1 MIGISTKISPDG
13 KLAIVLIS
21 LCLLVINL
29 RAQNTDRLIDIRY
42 RLSNLSF
49 DLPGL
54 GQKIE
59 MNVSGVAIADFMRG
73 LAQSYKLNINIAPDV
88 KQTMTNHFS
97 GVTVQEV
104 LSFLAQQYNLDYD
117 FIGTI
122 LNVRNYRDP
131 RLDLPPPPKEL
142 NITYNNTERKIT
154 LDLQNDTLLQVAK
167 KITGLSG
174 VNVVVLPNAFNKQI
188 TVFIKD
194 MPVGNAIE
202 QMCWSNR
209 LKFNK
214 TDEQTYMLDSLAEDE
229 EYVTKNPGRTNPN
242 YTIARTISK
251 DNNSNAPGRLSVD
264 AEQIGNERLLHISAV
279 NTPLK
284 DLVKNISE
292 QAGIPYFIYAELKGN
307 ITAEARNLT
316 YAQALNKILLGT
328 PYSFSKENEV
338 YMIGERNFDGIKS
351 QRLVQLYHRSVDSL
365 GHFLPDD
372 LKKEVT
378 LKEFSELNAFL
389 ITGSEPQMN
398 KIEALVKQ
406 IDRKVPMITIEVIIM
421 DVSKG
426 RSTQAGVKAGIHMPG
441 DSIPTGGTLLNGL
454 NFTLSSGSIN
464 RFINQIGL
472 NNVFNLG
479 RVTPD
484 FYVTLQ
490 AMEQLDHVE
499 ARQTPKLS
507 TLNGHPA
514 TLSIGSTRYYAVST
528 QNTVGALTPSVIET
542 QQFYPVEANLYLSI
556 KPFVSAD
563 EDVTL
568 NMEMDITNFTA
579 ETDIKTPPPTSTS
592 KFNSTIRVKNDEM
605 VLLGGIERME
615 KGESASG
622 IPFLSRIPVL
632 KWLFSSRTNRNTKV
646 VSIVFIRPTI
656 IYN

>member
-1 MIGISTKISPDG
+1 MMGDSAKVLPKV
-13 KLAIVLIS
+13 KLTIVLVLFCLSVVS
-21 LCLLVINL
+21 LC
-29 RAQNTDRLIDIRY
+29 AQNTDRLADIRF
-42 RLSNLSF
+42 RLNNLSQ

-59 MNVSGVAIADFMRG
+59 MNVSGVDIADFMRG

-131 RLDLPPPPKEL
+131 QLDLPPSPKEL
-142 NITYNNTERKIT
+142 NITYNNSERKIT
-154 LDLQNDTLLQVAK
+154 LDLQKDTLLQVAK

-194 MPVGNAIE
+194 MPVDNAIE

-214 TDEQTYMLDSLAEDE
+214 TDEQTYVLESLADDE
-229 EYVTKNPGRTNPN
+229 EFVTKNSSRANPN
-242 YTIARTISK
+242 YTIARTIPK
-251 DNNSNAPGRLSVD
+251 DNNNNALGRLSVD
-264 AEQIGNERLLHISAV
+264 AEQVGNERLLNISAV

-307 ITAEARNLT
+307 ITAEASNLT

-351 QRLVQLYHRSVDSL
+351 QRLVQLHHRSVDSL

-372 LKKEVT
+372 LKKELT

-389 ITGSEPQMN
+389 VTGSEPQIN
-398 KIEALVKQ
+398 KIEALVRQ
-406 IDRKVPMITIEVIIM
+406 IDRKVPMVTIEVIIM
-421 DVSKG
+421 DVTKG
-426 RSTQAGVKAGIHMPG
+426 RSTQAGIKAGVSTPG
-441 DSIPTGGTLLNGL
+441 DSIPIGGTLLNGL
-454 NFTLSSGSIN
+454 NFTLSSRSIN
-464 RFINQIGL
+464 RFIDQVGL
-472 NNVFNLG
+472 NNIFNLG
-479 RVTPD
+479 HVTPD

-490 AMEQLDHVE
+490 AMEQLDNVE

-528 QNTVGALTPSVIET
+528 QNTVGSLTPSVIET

-592 KFNSTIRVKNDEM
+592 KFNSTIRVKNDDM
-605 VLLGGIERME
+605 VLLGGIERTE